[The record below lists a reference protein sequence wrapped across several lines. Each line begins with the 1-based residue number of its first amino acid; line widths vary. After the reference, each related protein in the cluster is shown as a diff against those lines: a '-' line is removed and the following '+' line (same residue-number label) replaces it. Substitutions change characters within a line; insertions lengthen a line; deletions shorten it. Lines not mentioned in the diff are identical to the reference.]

1 MDWQSYMTTK
11 GVRNRQLHMNR
22 VKLSI
27 RFDKHIKAYSVD
39 CHKLE
44 LVYEDRR
51 RVSYK
56 NHQNGDVVCTYSG
69 QR

>member
-22 VKLSI
+22 VKLWI
-27 RFDKHIKAYSVD
+27 RFAKHIEAYSVN

-56 NHQNGDVVCTYSG
+56 NHRNGDVVGTYSG